1 MSASVFRSW
10 TWFRA
15 DEPQAR
21 KNTPATG
28 TSIAMDSLCDA
39 RIYPVK
45 AEQAARA
52 AIPDLQMVR
61 FGLMNRIVLGA

>member
-1 MSASVFRSW
+1 
-10 TWFRA
+10 
-15 DEPQAR
+15 
-21 KNTPATG
+21 
-28 TSIAMDSLCDA
+28 MDSLCDA